1 MFIVLPNPNSYGG
14 ELHKHLRS
22 TPHQKYVKDL
32 ITEVAAASGA
42 SEICVYRMT
51 ELVYC
56 KTEVKQN
63 KFIVTEKG
71 EVIPA

>member
-1 MFIVLPNPNSYGG
+1 MFIVLPNPNSNHDCGKY
-14 ELHKHLRS
+14 LRS
-22 TPHQKYVKDL
+22 TQNQKHVKDL
-32 ITEVAAASGA
+32 ITEVAASSGA
-42 SEICVYRMT
+42 SEVCVYRMT